1 MKYLV
6 VKFWK
11 FALYSVAMYIIG
23 AVCGAALLALWITK
37 SLDIWERSNRSR
49 VEGYN
54 LKEKLYHARNR

>member
-1 MKYLV
+1 VKYLV

-23 AVCGAALLALWITK
+23 AVCGAALLALWITNQ
-37 SLDIWERSNRSR
+37 LDTWERSNRSR